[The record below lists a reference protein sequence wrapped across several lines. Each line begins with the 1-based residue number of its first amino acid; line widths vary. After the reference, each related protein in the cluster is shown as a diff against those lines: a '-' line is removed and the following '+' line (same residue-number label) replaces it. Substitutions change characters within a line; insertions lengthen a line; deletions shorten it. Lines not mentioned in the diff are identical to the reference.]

1 MYKLPFL
8 NADLGQTSF
17 QFLED
22 LSTAYW
28 FSQVLFSAIELG
40 LFDCILQAYPTTA
53 ELADLSSCKVD
64 ELTRLLTALERMELV
79 MKTEG
84 RWSNS
89 QITTLYL
96 TRESPSYMGNFLLYR
111 HYMQAGWQKLTEKVS
126 LDNRSRSCS
135 FPADQNYDKRI
146 FNYVCAMDQ
155 LLVQKAKDIVRILNP
170 SAWQPPILD
179 VGGGAGSLGRA
190 LLRSQGEHIKGGT
203 MPECTD
209 HLLEL
214 EEVLK
219 AAREIYTN
227 DADWYGI
234 KTIEGD
240 FRHYTGSKKYGLIVL
255 SNFLHAYG
263 HDEAEKLLHKA
274 VSLLSPKGMI
284 LIHDYFPDRLGITP
298 SKGPLY
304 DLAMMLN
311 TFNGK
316 CHNSSEIINWL
327 ENAGMAQ
334 IQTRDLDSD
343 SSVIV
348 SVQKKTEIP
357 VFSSCRSKLYEEWPY
372 LAIQEGFNRATVLQA
387 AQVITGPWVRI
398 KCQYGCDRYGKGLQC
413 PPNVMDNEAT
423 RKLIDSYSWG
433 VLVEGMPPGREFHER
448 LLALEKKAFLA
459 GFYKAFAFTAGHC
472 PVCDKCPE
480 EGDCRF
486 PGKARPSMEAS
497 GIDVYET
504 AIQAGFTLVP
514 VREKVQYVK
523 YIGLLMLE

>member
-1 MYKLPFL
+1 MSKLPFL
-8 NADLGQTSF
+8 NGDPGQTSF

-28 FSQVLFSAIELG
+28 FSQVLFSTIELG
-40 LFDCILQAYPTTA
+40 LFDTILQEHPTTT

-64 ELTRLLTALERMELV
+64 ELSRLLTALERMELV
-79 MKTEG
+79 MQTEG
-84 RWSNS
+84 RWCNS
-89 QITTLYL
+89 QITDLYL
-96 TRESPSYMGNFLLYR
+96 TRKSPSYMGNFLLYR
-111 HYMQAGWQKLTEKVS
+111 HYMQGGWQTLTQKVS
-126 LDNRSRSCS
+126 LDNHRRGSS
-135 FPADQNYDKRI
+135 FPADQNFDQRI

-155 LLVQKAKDIVRILNP
+155 LLVQKAKDIVGILNP

-190 LLRSQGEHIKGGT
+190 LIRSQAESGGSAT
-203 MPECTD
+203 VADCTD
-209 HLLEL
+209 DLLEL
-214 EEVLK
+214 EEVLR
-219 AAREIYTN
+219 AAREIYAS
-227 DADWYGI
+227 DADWVGM
-234 KTIEGD
+234 KTIDGD
-240 FRHYTGSKKYGLIVL
+240 FRHYTGRKKYGLIVL

-263 HDEAEKLLHKA
+263 QDEAEKLLHKA
-274 VSLLSPKGMI
+274 ISLLLPGGMI
-284 LIHDYFPDRLGITP
+284 LVHDYFPDRLGVTP

-316 CHNSSEIINWL
+316 CHNSSAVITWL
-327 ENAGMAQ
+327 ENGGMAQ
-334 IQTRDLDSD
+334 VQARDLDTD
-343 SSVIV
+343 SSIIV
-348 SVQKKTEIP
+348 AVQKKTETP
-357 VFSSCRSKLYEEWPY
+357 FFCPCRSKLHAEWPY
-372 LAIQEGFNRATVLQA
+372 LAIQEGFKRAAVLQA
-387 AQVITGPWVRI
+387 AEIVTGHWVRN

-413 PPNVMDNEAT
+413 PPYGMDSEAA
-423 RKLIDSYSWG
+423 RKMIDSYSWA
-433 VLVEGMPPGREFHER
+433 VLVEGMPPGRDFHER

-459 GFYKAFAFTAGHC
+459 GFHKAFVFTAGHC

-514 VREKVQYVK
+514 VQEKMHYVK
-523 YIGLLMLE
+523 YIGLLLLE